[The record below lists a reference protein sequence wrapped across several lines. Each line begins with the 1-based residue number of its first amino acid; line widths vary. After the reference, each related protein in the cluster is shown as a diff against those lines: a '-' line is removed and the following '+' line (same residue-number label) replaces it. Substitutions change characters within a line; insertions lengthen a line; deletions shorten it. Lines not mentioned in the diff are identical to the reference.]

1 MYLEKIKSPDD
12 VKKLNIEEMKSLA
25 AEMRKALIEKLSVHG
40 GHCGPNLGMVE
51 ATIAMHYVFNSP
63 EDKFVFD
70 VSHQTYCHKMLTGR
84 NEAFL
89 CADKYDD
96 VTGYSDPDESGHDF
110 FKIGHTSTSVS
121 LAGGLAKTRDLC
133 GGKGNV
139 IAVIGDGS
147 LSGGEALEGLDF
159 AGEMK
164 SNFIIV
170 INDNDMSIAENHGG
184 MYKNLKLLR
193 ETDGKAECN
202 LFKAMGL
209 DYVFVKDGNDISQLI
224 NAFKKVKDSESPVAV
239 HIVTEKGKGYA
250 PAEKDK
256 ETWHWCMPFDIETGK
271 SKFDFSGED
280 YSSVSC
286 DFLMKKMKADK
297 RVAVITSATP
307 AVMGFVKEKR
317 EEAGEQFIDV
327 GIAEEHAVALAS
339 GMAKNGG
346 KPVYGVYSTFIQ
358 RAYDQLSQ
366 DVCINNNPVTIITFA
381 ASVFGM
387 NDVTH
392 LGIYDIPMMSNIPD
406 LVYLAP
412 TTKEEYLAMLD
423 WSIEQNEHPVA
434 IRVPGGALISDGK
447 KITKDFSRL
456 NKYEVTEKGSKAAVI
471 ALGSFYGLGVE
482 AAKKIEEKTGVK
494 ATVINPYYITGID
507 SELLESLKADHSVVI
522 TLEDGILDGGF
533 GQKIASFYGNSDVK
547 VLNYGLKK
555 EFLDRFNAEDVLKE
569 NRLTAEQIAEDV
581 ISL

>member
-51 ATIAMHYVFNSP
+51 ATIAMHYVFDSP

-84 NEAFL
+84 NDAFL

-121 LAGGLAKTRDLC
+121 LAGGLAKARALC

-271 SKFDFSGED
+271 SKFDFNGED

-286 DFLMKKMKADK
+286 DYLMKKMKADK

-434 IRVPGGALISDGK
+434 IRVPGGAFISDGK
-447 KITKDFSRL
+447 KITKDFSKL

>member
-1 MYLEKIKSPDD
+1 MN
-12 VKKLNIEEMKSLA
+12 KLFLLDA
-25 AEMRKALIEKLSVHG
+25 YALIYRAYYAFIKN
-40 GHCGPNLGMVE
+40 PR
-51 ATIAMHYVFNSP
+51 INS
-63 EDKFVFD
+63 KG
-70 VSHQTYCHKMLTGR
+70 L
-84 NEAFL
+84 N
-89 CADKYDD
+89 
-96 VTGYSDPDESGHDF
+96 
-110 FKIGHTSTSVS
+110 TS
-121 LAGGLAKTRDLC
+121 
-133 GGKGNV
+133 
-139 IAVIGDGS
+139 
-147 LSGGEALEGLDF
+147 
-159 AGEMK
+159 
-164 SNFIIV
+164 
-170 INDNDMSIAENHGG
+170 
-184 MYKNLKLLR
+184 
-193 ETDGKAECN
+193 
-202 LFKAMGL
+202 
-209 DYVFVKDGNDISQLI
+209 
-224 NAFKKVKDSESPVAV
+224 
-239 HIVTEKGKGYA
+239 
-250 PAEKDK
+250 
-256 ETWHWCMPFDIETGK
+256 
-271 SKFDFSGED
+271 
-280 YSSVSC
+280 
-286 DFLMKKMKADK
+286 
-297 RVAVITSATP
+297 

-423 WSIEQNEHPVA
+423 WSIEENEHPVA
-434 IRVPGGALISDGK
+434 IRVPGGAFISDGK
-447 KITKDFSRL
+447 KITKDFSKL
-456 NKYEVTEKGSKAAVI
+456 NKYDVTEKGSKAAVI